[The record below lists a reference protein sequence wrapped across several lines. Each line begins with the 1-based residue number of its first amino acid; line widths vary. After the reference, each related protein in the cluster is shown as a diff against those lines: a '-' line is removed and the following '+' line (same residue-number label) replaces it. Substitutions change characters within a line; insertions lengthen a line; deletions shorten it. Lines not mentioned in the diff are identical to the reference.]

1 MIISMFMLAIKASGI
16 EVDCVYVQDTE
27 GNYVTVPGSI
37 RFKSVQVDKWTP
49 TLADLCFIV

>member
-1 MIISMFMLAIKASGI
+1 MTISTFMLAIKASGI

-27 GNYVTVPGSI
+27 GNYVTVPGST